1 MKSIMFS
8 KGLQYLSV
16 EKAAEKIAEMGF
28 KGVDLTV
35 REGGHIEPEEVKEK
49 LQMALRIIN
58 KTGLDLSM
66 LTTDIK
72 HPKDKMAESIY
83 KSASECGVKFLKL
96 GYIPYTYGTYREN
109 LEMMKKEARDF
120 ESLGKKYG
128 ICACHHI
135 HSADFMTQSAL
146 VLDEILFDIDP
157 DFVGAYIDPC
167 HMVIEGGLQG
177 WLMGL
182 DALKEKIRLVAIK
195 DFRWS
200 KEPSRLEKGF
210 SYPSFVSLEDGT
222 VPWYQVMKILI
233 QQGYEGILS
242 FHMEYTH
249 LSKEEELKNTIDDKK
264 YLNKIVQR
272 IRKGSRK

>member
-28 KGVDLTV
+28 KGIDLTV
-35 REGGHIEPEEVKEK
+35 REGGHIEPEEVREK

-83 KSASECGVKFLKL
+83 QSASECGVKFLKL
-96 GYIPYTYGTYREN
+96 GYIPYTYGTYRDN
-109 LEMMKKEARDF
+109 LEMMKKEAKDF

-157 DFVGAYIDPC
+157 DLSIAPVITVAAIATGFKIKVPVAEYYAFNLNGASTLNAVTHTFRIIQD
-167 HMVIEGGLQG
+167 QG
-177 WLMGL
+177 
-182 DALKEKIRLVAIK
+182 
-195 DFRWS
+195 
-200 KEPSRLEKGF
+200 
-210 SYPSFVSLEDGT
+210 
-222 VPWYQVMKILI
+222 
-233 QQGYEGILS
+233 
-242 FHMEYTH
+242 
-249 LSKEEELKNTIDDKK
+249 
-264 YLNKIVQR
+264 
-272 IRKGSRK
+272 